1 MEARAD
7 GVETRIALVCAAD
20 RAYVVPLAATVRSA
34 IESLAPERRLDLF
47 VIDDGIDAWSRLRLR
62 ASWSASRV
70 RVHWIRLDPTLLPAV
85 PVSGHVS
92 RATYLR
98 LLLPALLPE
107 SLSRVIYL
115 DSDVV
120 VRRDLSGLWDQPLDG
135 RALLAAQDVVLPFVD
150 SEIALPPPRWA
161 AASPYIVAA
170 RPVAN
175 YRELGLDPRAKY
187 FNGGVLLVDLA
198 RWRRE
203 GLVDEL
209 LRCLRE
215 NEPHVRFWDQYVLNA
230 VFHGRWGELDLR
242 WNRQSLIWRY
252 PSWQQSPFD
261 RDTWERVRA
270 DPWIA
275 HFTSHEKPWHVGYD
289 QPDRELFFRALRHT
303 AWRGFR
309 PAPPHERRA
318 LRKRVK
324 RAIRAWLES

>member
-1 MEARAD
+1 VEAQAKRA
-7 GVETRIALVCAAD
+7 GANVSVVCAAD
-20 RAYVVPLAATVRSA
+20 QAYVVPLAATVRSA
-34 IESLAPERRLDLF
+34 IERLGPERRLDLF
-47 VIDDGIDAWSRLRLR
+47 VIDDGIRRSSRLRLR
-62 ASWSASRV
+62 WSWSDPRV
-70 RVHWIRLDPTLLPAV
+70 RVHWVPLDPTLLPRV

-98 LLLPALLPE
+98 LLLPAVLPE
-107 SLSRVIYL
+107 SLARVIYL

-120 VRRDLSGLWDQPLDG
+120 VRRDLSELWDLPFEG
-135 RALLAAQDVVLPFVD
+135 RALLAAQDVVLPFIDAEV
-150 SEIALPPPRWA
+150 ALPGWA
-161 AASPYIVAA
+161 AAAPYIVAA

-198 RWRRE
+198 RWRHE

-215 NEPHVRFWDQYVLNA
+215 NESHVRFWDQYVLNV

-242 WNRQSLIWRY
+242 WNRQSQIFRY
-252 PSWQQSPFD
+252 PSWEASPFD
-261 RDTWERVRA
+261 RETWERARA

-275 HFTSHEKPWHVGYD
+275 HFTSHEKPWHIGYD
-289 QPDRELFFRALRHT
+289 QPDRELFFDALRHT
-303 AWRGFR
+303 AFRRFR
-309 PAPPHERRA
+309 PAPPRERRA
-318 LRKRVK
+318 LQKRVK